1 MKKLHCFQTNLRHD
15 KSLHPPLPIPMQT
28 TTVIFHPFL
37 VMSPQNQRH
46 HSNHPLSFLPR
57 RVGHKTTNKE
67 KTTKITLTSTKRRQ
81 QSNPPSTSTSKTM
94 KLPSPTSVT
103 NQFDNL
109 SFKSNTKHGWQKV
122 GKESISGVCGCVNA
136 SLGFPESFYIDSNGR
151 ILRTNF
157 FGSGAIGSTV
167 GDGGSPQGS
176 TELDTEA
183 GYNCEL
189 PRKQHRL
196 YCTIVCALDPKG
208 YGIRR
213 NNNNAYNT
221 KLNDLYCLINTIP
234 TRGSNIPGD
243 REHMAVGLARFCFH
257 YIGSKALTQ
266 AIIDEVWQERAI
278 ELGGE
283 RGDLEIIRRRAICD
297 CSISINLLH
306 IWSAPDDENQQILG
320 DTPFLTP
327 PTQQNLQD
335 SPSRET
341 PQLRQGTHLHRR
353 GNHLHPHG

>member
-1 MKKLHCFQTNLRHD
+1 
-15 KSLHPPLPIPMQT
+15 
-28 TTVIFHPFL
+28 
-37 VMSPQNQRH
+37 
-46 HSNHPLSFLPR
+46 
-57 RVGHKTTNKE
+57 
-67 KTTKITLTSTKRRQ
+67 
-81 QSNPPSTSTSKTM
+81 M

-103 NQFDNL
+103 NQLDNL

-176 TELDTEA
+176 TELDSEA

-234 TRGSNIPGD
+234 TRGSDIPGD

-320 DTPFLTP
+320 DITFLTP
-327 PTQQNLQD
+327 PLNKIFKILQTGKHRNYVREPICTGEEIISILMDNLRNHSTHPESAVFEQKIVQWYRD
-335 SPSRET
+335 LLLNCDEVTDET
-341 PQLRQGTHLHRR
+341 GVNNGIFAAFGLI
-353 GNHLHPHG
+353 